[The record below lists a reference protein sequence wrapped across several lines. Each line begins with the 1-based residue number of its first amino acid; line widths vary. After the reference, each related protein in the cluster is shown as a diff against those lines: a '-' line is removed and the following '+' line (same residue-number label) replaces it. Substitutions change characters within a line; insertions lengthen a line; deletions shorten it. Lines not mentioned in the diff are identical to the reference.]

1 MSDEIL
7 RNPKMIDFRR
17 EYQRKMSLNNIY
29 NTDIS
34 LDLMAVADMYE
45 KSSDVKR
52 TEDLLEAAK
61 TGKYRYYRHHWPRL
75 KNTRHFILVYILI

>member
-1 MSDEIL
+1 
-7 RNPKMIDFRR
+7 
-17 EYQRKMSLNNIY
+17 MSLNNIY

-52 TEDLLEAAK
+52 TEDL
-61 TGKYRYYRHHWPRL
+61 
-75 KNTRHFILVYILI
+75 

>member
-1 MSDEIL
+1 
-7 RNPKMIDFRR
+7 
-17 EYQRKMSLNNIY
+17 
-29 NTDIS
+29 
-34 LDLMAVADMYE
+34 MAVADMYE